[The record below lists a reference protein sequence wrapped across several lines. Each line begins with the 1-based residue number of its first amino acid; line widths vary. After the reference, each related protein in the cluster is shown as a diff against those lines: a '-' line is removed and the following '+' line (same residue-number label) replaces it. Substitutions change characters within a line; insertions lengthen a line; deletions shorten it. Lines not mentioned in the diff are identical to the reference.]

1 MEVADGYSQ
10 ESEGWEADRCGHFAD
25 LAVAAFVEG
34 EFDPR
39 CGDVLADANRRIA
52 GRNVGTDLFSFGG

>member
-1 MEVADGYSQ
+1 MAVVEVGGEIEVADGYSQ

-34 EFDPR
+34 
-39 CGDVLADANRRIA
+39 
-52 GRNVGTDLFSFGG
+52 